1 MQCHTQAGIINT
13 NLKVKTGFTIPELS
27 TTKIVTCNFH
37 VGESAK
43 FIYGIILG
51 RYLLTDLG
59 LNTTLSD
66 CVVEADYGYFKGL
79 MLCIV
84 VLDT

>member
-1 MQCHTQAGIINT
+1 M
-13 NLKVKTGFTIPELS
+13 
-27 TTKIVTCNFH
+27 TCNFH

-43 FIYGIILG
+43 FIYDIILG

-66 CVVEADYGYFKGL
+66 CVVEADYGYFKGS
-79 MLCIV
+79 MVRMV
-84 VLDT
+84 VPDT